1 MVGFDAEL
9 NEIWLKYYFKS
20 LAQAWAQMWAQM
32 WAQAKTMKQAETI
45 VQTWHR

>member
-20 LAQAWAQMWAQM
+20 LPQAWAQVEGMGIGTSRGSRHGYGHAQIK
-32 WAQAKTMKQAETI
+32 A
-45 VQTWHR
+45 